1 MAQSLMEKLN
11 VLFSAKLHDIVNQA
25 LQRNPIQ
32 VLNEYLRQHE
42 EAYDQLQMDLGITGG
57 RVKTEQRHV

>member
-1 MAQSLMEKLN
+1 MGQTLIDKLN
-11 VLFSAKLHDIVNQA
+11 ILFSAKLHDIVNRA

-42 EAYDQLQMDLGITGG
+42 DAYLCIKHSFLSDFC
-57 RVKTEQRHV
+57 